1 MYSALMNE
9 PNPIEHH
16 ESRVTRLEE
25 ALGFT
30 SYEMDQLKEH
40 FLALTRAVEGLEPRV
55 ARIEQALQD
64 SKRPVDGNSDTRE
77 DQI

>member
-1 MYSALMNE
+1 
-9 PNPIEHH
+9 
-16 ESRVTRLEE
+16 
-25 ALGFT
+25 
-30 SYEMDQLKEH
+30 MDQLKEH
-40 FLALTRAVEGLEPRV
+40 FLALTRAVEGLERRV